1 VNRRKPK
8 GSIMK
13 NSQPVKVGLEAMLT
27 PDNCALILVDHQP
40 FQVSGVKSIDA
51 VLMINNVVALAKAAK
66 AFGVPTLLST
76 VVKDRGGLLIKE
88 LQAVFPDQVPIDRT
102 TINTWEDERCVKWM
116 QKTGRKKLVMAALWT
131 EICLAFPV
139 IHALGDGYDVFF
151 VTDASGGT
159 SVEAHEMGVL
169 RMIQAALC
177 RSLRAYSWRSCNAIG
192 RVRKPCRRS
201 LRSCWNMAAP
211 AQQILPGSSSSLRAA
226 RAPVC
231 DHRSLY
237 PAFSQYVQTG
247 RTIKKYLPIMVCL
260 ILCLPVHAQDRS
272 TIMKD
277 VTLWYE
283 AFNKKDPAL
292 VKTILSESWVDIPA
306 APGQPPGPKGV
317 AQLLDELTT
326 IFPDFKVT
334 PAEILQDG
342 NKVIV
347 RSEITGT
354 QRAPFVGF
362 PAKNRKMTIQAI
374 DIHEFKDGKIVRTWH
389 TEDWMTGLHQLGALD
404 K

>member
-169 RMIQAALC
+169 RMIQAGAVPIT
-177 RSLRAYSWRSCNAIG
+177 SG
-192 RVRKPCRRS
+192 VF
-201 LRSCWNMAAP
+201 MAELQRDWAREETVP
-211 AQQILPGSSSSLRAA
+211 A
-226 RAPVC
+226 
-231 DHRSLY
+231 
-237 PAFSQYVQTG
+237 
-247 RTIKKYLPIMVCL
+247 
-260 ILCLPVHAQDRS
+260 
-272 TIMKD
+272 
-277 VTLWYE
+277 
-283 AFNKKDPAL
+283 
-292 VKTILSESWVDIPA
+292 
-306 APGQPPGPKGV
+306 V
-317 AQLLDELTT
+317 AQIMLEHGGASATNLAWEQQLLAGS
-326 IFPDFKVT
+326 K
-334 PAEILQDG
+334 
-342 NKVIV
+342 
-347 RSEITGT
+347 GT
-354 QRAPFVGF
+354 SV
-362 PAKNRKMTIQAI
+362 
-374 DIHEFKDGKIVRTWH
+374 
-389 TEDWMTGLHQLGALD
+389 
-404 K
+404 